1 VSLIK
6 TVAGFAAVV
15 VAVAFA
21 AKAQREPEL
30 EADTTVRPVIESC
43 VRMNAAEFRPHV
55 DLVQRDLVDFSILD
69 VQITRPRI
77 TALLASTIGEN
88 RSYDA
93 YVKFSEGG
101 GERCFTLAL
110 EWKAERRAW
119 TADRAGVADR
129 CGPMW

>member
-1 VSLIK
+1 MSLIK
-6 TVAGFAAVV
+6 TVAGFAAVA
-15 VAVAFA
+15 VAAAFA

-30 EADTTVRPVIESC
+30 ETDTTVRPVIESC

-93 YVKFSEGG
+93 YVRFREGG
-101 GERCFTLAL
+101 GERCFTLTL
-110 EWKAERRAW
+110 EWKADTGAW